1 MSKEEYLNSLSKE
14 DILDGIGWYLFKFQK
29 DIPEDV
35 SPEDIWSVIADLII
49 LECI

>member
-1 MSKEEYLNSLSKE
+1 MTKEEYLNSLSKE
-14 DILDGIGWYLFKFQK
+14 DILNEIGWYLLNHK

-49 LECI
+49 LECF

>member
-1 MSKEEYLNSLSKE
+1 MTKEEYLNSLSKE
-14 DILDGIGWYLFKFQK
+14 DILNGIEWYLLDRK
-29 DIPEDV
+29 DIPEDI